1 MRIRAKFTKIGN
13 VKFVGHLDT
22 VRLFQRAIKVAGIP
36 IAYSEGFNPHSKVYF
51 ALPLPVGMESVGE
64 YIEIK
69 TKTDVAPADLKDSL
83 NAVLPKGIEL
93 LDCDEAEEG
102 APTLMSQVDA
112 AIYEIII
119 KNLDNAD
126 KIVNVLE
133 QPSIVIAKRNKKKK
147 WVEQE
152 IKPLI
157 LDYAITEDEEG
168 IILTAKIKAGSRSN
182 LNPELMLKAIFGSEF
197 ENITYD
203 IKRQKL
209 FLV

>member
-203 IKRQKL
+203 IKRKKL